1 MSDPFSIN
9 GGAAVAMVG
18 KECIAIACDLRL
30 GNQSLGLANDFEKVF
45 SYGDK
50 CYMALTGLAS
60 DVLTLKDT
68 FTLKNNLYKLREER
82 QIEPKILA
90 NLVLSTLYERRFGPW
105 FVGPI
110 VAGLDSKTNEPFI
123 CGFDSIGCIDFAK
136 DFIVSGTASDQLY
149 GMCES
154 LYEPN
159 LEPED
164 LFETISQALLNAVDR
179 DALSGWGAVVY
190 IVTKDKVVKRKL
202 QTRQD

>member
-1 MSDPFSIN
+1 MT
-9 GGAAVAMVG
+9 G
-18 KECIAIACDLRL
+18 KGCIAIASDLRL
-30 GNQSLGLANDFEKVF
+30 GTQSLGLANNFEKIF
-45 SYGDK
+45 QFGDK
-50 CYMALTGLAS
+50 VFLGLTGLAT
-60 DVLTLKDT
+60 DVLTLSEV
-68 FTLKNNLYKLREER
+68 FRFKNNLYKLREER
-82 QIEPKILA
+82 EIEPLTLA
-90 NLVLSTLYERRFGPW
+90 NLVSSSLYEKRFGPY
-105 FVGPI
+105 FVSPI
-110 VAGLDSKTNEPFI
+110 VAGLNSKNNEPFI

-190 IVTKDKVVKRKL
+190 ILTKDKIIKRVLK
-202 QTRQD
+202 TRQD

>member
-9 GGAAVAMVG
+9 GGAAVAMIG
-18 KECIAIACDLRL
+18 KDCIAIASDLRL
-30 GNQSLGLANDFEKVF
+30 GQQSLGVSNNFEKIF
-45 SYGDK
+45 SVGDK
-50 CYMALTGLAS
+50 TFLGLTGLAT
-60 DVLTLKDT
+60 DVISLKE
-68 FTLKNNLYKLREER
+68 LW
-82 QIEPKILA
+82 
-90 NLVLSTLYERRFGPW
+90 RFGPW
-105 FVGPI
+105 FVSPI
-110 VAGLDSKTNEPFI
+110 VAGLSSKDNKPFI
-123 CGFDSIGCIDFAK
+123 CGFDSIGCIDFSH

-190 IVTKDKVVKRKL
+190 IVTKDKVIKRVLK
-202 QTRQD
+202 TRQDWFICIECSQIIHDLIYSSFLVGK